1 MLHIYTGNGK
11 GKTTAAVGLA
21 VRATGAGKSVTFIQ
35 FLKNGTSSEIEL
47 LKKLGIEVS
56 CTECCNKFTSA
67 MNEEEL
73 DELIAEHNALLRQA
87 GRLINNGKTD
97 MLVLDEFIGAYNKE
111 LLDTVIA
118 EKLIA
123 DALSTDCEL
132 VLTGRD
138 APQTLCL
145 LADYITEML
154 PHKHPYEKGIP
165 ARKGI
170 EF

>member
-1 MLHIYTGNGK
+1 
-11 GKTTAAVGLA
+11 
-21 VRATGAGKSVTFIQ
+21 
-35 FLKNGTSSEIEL
+35 
-47 LKKLGIEVS
+47 
-56 CTECCNKFTSA
+56 

-73 DELIAEHNALLRQA
+73 DELIAGHNALLRQA
-87 GRLINNGKTD
+87 GRIINNGKTD

-111 LLDTVIA
+111 LHDTVIA
-118 EKLIA
+118 EKLIS

-154 PHKHPYEKGIP
+154 PHKHPYDRGIP